1 MEFGQNAAGEKLRLG
16 DVTSTNITLLKG
28 GVQMNVVPTEAS
40 AGIDMRI
47 SPFVDYDELE
57 KRITSWCSS
66 EGVELLFVQKT
77 IKTPPTHL
85 DASNQEWEVLK
96 KVAAS
101 R

>member
-1 MEFGQNAAGEKLRLG
+1 LEFGQNAAGEKLRLG

-66 EGVELLFVQKT
+66 EEVELLFVQKT

-85 DASNQEWEVLK
+85 DESNQEWQVLK